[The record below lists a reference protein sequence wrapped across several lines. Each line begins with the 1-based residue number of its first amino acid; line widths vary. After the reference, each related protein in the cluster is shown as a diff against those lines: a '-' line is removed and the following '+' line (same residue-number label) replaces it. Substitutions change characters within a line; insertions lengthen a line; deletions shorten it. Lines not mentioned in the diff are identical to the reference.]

1 MLSLRRY
8 HYQVLNCEYGKNTI
22 KFLRLHREG
31 KKHFVKEVEVCT
43 HLRLTSAQ
51 EYLEGNNS
59 LVIPTDTIKNIVLVL
74 AKKNGIPTLE
84 QFAIDICKHFM
95 TTFCQVAYVKTYVQE
110 VPWQRLHEVSKILI
124 HSICLCWTHIVS
136 YFWITGPL
144 VVFAGIKD
152 LKLMKTTQSGFEGFY
167 KNEHTTLPERHDRIL
182 CGELFCKWS
191 YGECKDFDFDCIWY
205 TNKICECILE
215 AFAGPPDCGEY
226 SPSYQKTV
234 NSIQMLVLSKVQVIE
249 VILNNTFYNVV
260 DMKNLGLTNDKEVSK
275 CSKYNLPGLFRNT
288 QPKSIAAVLH
298 RAELK

>member
-1 MLSLRRY
+1 LKFY
-8 HYQVLNCEYGKNTI
+8 HKVLNCEYGKNTI

-110 VPWQRLHEVSKILI
+110 VPWQRLHENGVPHV
-124 HSICLCWTHIVS
+124 HSFICVPDGIRFCEAEQCRN
-136 YFWITGPL
+136 GPL

-191 YGECKDFDFDCIWY
+191 YGECKDFDFDCIW
-205 TNKICECILE
+205 NKICECILE